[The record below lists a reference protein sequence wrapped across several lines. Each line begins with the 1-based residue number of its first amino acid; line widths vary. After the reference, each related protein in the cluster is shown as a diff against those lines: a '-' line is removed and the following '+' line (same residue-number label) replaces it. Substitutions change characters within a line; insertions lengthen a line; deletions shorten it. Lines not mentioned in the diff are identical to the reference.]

1 MRRGEEKS
9 RKFFMS
15 RFFMFPLLLGL
26 TACSQFQTGR
36 SYLSEMEYDDT
47 PYYRPAEDFPVLAG
61 DTGSMGRRLEDYEPG
76 TPLSKE
82 AAFERRRETSLE
94 GELLRLEG
102 SQSEEDLEFYQSQ
115 KKYLST
121 TSEKIYFLKLPAFE
135 REDYLRSRGFAA
147 KAEAEPSRQPAS
159 YFGVRSATLG
169 LGMNKEEVVE
179 SLGRPYKVEIA
190 GNPSFENER
199 WAYKMNGATK
209 YIYFESGT
217 VQGWE

>member
-1 MRRGEEKS
+1 
-9 RKFFMS
+9 MS
-15 RFFMFPLLLGL
+15 RHLIFPLLLSL

-36 SYLSEMEYDDT
+36 SYLSEMEYDDS
-47 PYYRPAEDFPVLAG
+47 PYYKPAEDFPVLAG
-61 DTGSMGRRLEDYEPG
+61 DTGSMGRSLEDYEPA
-76 TPLSKE
+76 TPLSKD
-82 AAFERRRETSLE
+82 AAYARKRETSLE

-102 SQSEEDLEFYQSQ
+102 EQSEENLEFYQNQ
-115 KKYLST
+115 KRYLST
-121 TSEKIYFLKLPAFE
+121 TSEKIYFLKLPTYE
-135 REDYLRSRGFAA
+135 REDYLRSRGFAE

-169 LGMNKEEVVE
+169 LGMNKQEVVE
-179 SLGRPYKVEIA
+179 SLGRPFKVEIA

-209 YIYFESGT
+209 YIYFEAGT